1 MSPRRLLWVH
11 LRPTLFAR
19 TVPGNFDLQNIVL
32 FLTQHI
38 PWALNQSQEEEVQE
52 GVADHVAD
60 VDDHLVVDE
69 GGGKVANGH
78 HHCSHA
84 KDWSSKQTEGEQIK
98 TFIKTSTKCV
108 YD

>member
-19 TVPGNFDLQNIVL
+19 TVPGNFDLQNIV
-32 FLTQHI
+32 FFFTQHI
-38 PWALNQSQEEEVQE
+38 SRALNQSQEEDVQE

>member
-1 MSPRRLLWVH
+1 M
-11 LRPTLFAR
+11 
-19 TVPGNFDLQNIVL
+19 PGNFDLQNIVL

-38 PWALNQSQEEEVQE
+38 PRALNQSQEEEVQE

-78 HHCSHA
+78 RHCSHT